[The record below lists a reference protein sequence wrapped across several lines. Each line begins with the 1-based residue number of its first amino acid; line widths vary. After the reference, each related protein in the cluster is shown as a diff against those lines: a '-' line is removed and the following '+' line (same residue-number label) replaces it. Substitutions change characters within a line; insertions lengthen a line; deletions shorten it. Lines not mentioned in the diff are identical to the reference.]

1 MRALFVAA
9 LLSLSSSIWGTSLDQ
24 LNFSLPSNTSN
35 WGVLNELKSDK
46 GEVRIYGPPQE
57 SAFDSLEI
65 FGVSA
70 NNHPNSRLDIESLKE
85 SIAALFPGLQL
96 EAKVL
101 ESDPHSVLFEW
112 KVIEDKE
119 VRLYGLSRVL
129 TNEQGTALLSYQ
141 TEKPDQFAAAQT
153 IWMPVLKKVEYK
165 IAEKEVKPALPKAE
179 TVPSANPQPQEAL
192 PKS

>member
-85 SIAALFPGLQL
+85 SIAALFTGLKL

-101 ESDPHSVLFEW
+101 
-112 KVIEDKE
+112 
-119 VRLYGLSRVL
+119 
-129 TNEQGTALLSYQ
+129 
-141 TEKPDQFAAAQT
+141 
-153 IWMPVLKKVEYK
+153 
-165 IAEKEVKPALPKAE
+165 
-179 TVPSANPQPQEAL
+179 
-192 PKS
+192 